1 MSLLEQSRAIAH
13 VQGIPPGAPSQ
24 LLSPHPLDSSAPNP
38 DVLLALLTR
47 NKALE
52 GMSVIST
59 KCYHYCGRRMRNCGI
74 YIATILGTLAGQMSV
89 MELVVLAI
97 LYLGSVVTY
106 HYHWNVR
113 CTSCQLMDCSLR
125 KMSSGSP
132 TVKAKVLA
140 MVHIQKVKV

>member
-52 GMSVIST
+52 GMLFERLLSLRSVI
-59 KCYHYCGRRMRNCGI
+59 N
-74 YIATILGTLAGQMSV
+74 
-89 MELVVLAI
+89 
-97 LYLGSVVTY
+97 
-106 HYHWNVR
+106 
-113 CTSCQLMDCSLR
+113 
-125 KMSSGSP
+125 
-132 TVKAKVLA
+132 TVNEGNNRPAF
-140 MVHIQKVKV
+140 I